1 MALIK
6 DIGFDQSFSFIY
18 SPRPGTPAASL
29 DDDTPAEV
37 KKQRLATLQK
47 TINEQAAAISHS
59 MVGTVQRILVERPS
73 ARDESELAGRTENNR
88 VVNFS
93 ANHDLIGKFVDV
105 TITEARPNSLRGEYL
120 QINDPIH

>member
-1 MALIK
+1 M
-6 DIGFDQSFSFIY
+6 GFDQSFSFIY
-18 SPRPGTPAASL
+18 SARPGTPAASL
-29 DDDTPAEV
+29 EDSTPADV

-59 MVGTVQRILVERPS
+59 MLGTVQRILVERPS

-93 ANHDLIGKFVDV
+93 ADHDLIGKFVDV

-120 QINDPIH
+120 QINDPIY